1 VPATDPLG
9 EPPAEELPVQDPVV
23 EVWPPIVT
31 RRRPQTIIIW
41 FGALAA
47 LVVLAAFLVIS
58 GTAPEEENGIE
69 HLAQD
74 VLAAFKDNDPDAFV
88 DMVIDYATLMRLIF
102 KKSQGDA
109 AVADDPR
116 DETSSL
122 PGARAFKAQV
132 RNSFAYTRRGEARLW
147 DFRWGDVEFS
157 KAEYELETKDGKETI
172 PELRIAFTV
181 PDDEREY
188 ELILDQLIKI
198 KDRWLITGTPYGVVR
213 DKLPLPLADVAEVT
227 GQVIYNGDP
236 LPAARVAFHPHEDNA
251 PGTSSRCASAITDN
265 EGRFSLTLEWA
276 SHHSLPIRITGA
288 HPGTYYVTVSKIKQ
302 KQYATSD
309 SPPPDDIEAIASMNL
324 EFLAESGGIGEDG
337 SDNTPAEENLINSD
351 FRFPYSTRLKNVEVS
366 AGGNDFTIEINDDGT
381 GRVR

>member
-9 EPPAEELPVQDPVV
+9 EPPADDIPVREPDV
-23 EVWPPIVT
+23 EVWPSAVPT
-31 RRRPQTIIIW
+31 RRPRKIVIW

-74 VLAAFKDNDPDAFV
+74 VLAAFKENDPDAFV
-88 DMVIDYATLMRLIF
+88 DMVIDYATLMRLSF
-102 KKSQGDA
+102 QKSQGDA
-109 AVADDPR
+109 AAADDAR
-116 DETSSL
+116 DETSSF
-122 PGARAFKAQV
+122 PGTRTFKAQL
-132 RNSFAYTRRGEARLW
+132 RNSFAYTRRSEARLW
-147 DFRWGDVEFS
+147 DFRWGDVKFS

-188 ELILDQLIKI
+188 ELILGQLIKI
-198 KDRWLITGTPYGVVR
+198 KDRWWIASTPYGVIG

-236 LPAARVAFHPHEDNA
+236 LEAASVSFHPHEDNA
-251 PGTSSRCASAITDN
+251 RGTQSRCASANTDS
-265 EGRFSLTLEWA
+265 EGRFSLTLNWA
-276 SHHSLPIRITGA
+276 SHNGLPIRITGA
-288 HPGTYYVTVSKIKQ
+288 HPGTYTVTVSKIKQ
-302 KQYATSD
+302 KQYAAVEGAPAGDTEESD
-309 SPPPDDIEAIASMNL
+309 EYMSEMGRMN
-324 EFLAESGGIGEDG
+324 EDG
-337 SDNTPAEENLINSD
+337 SGGAPPQEHLIHKTFRLNYTTP
-351 FRFPYSTRLKNVEVS
+351 LKDVEVL
-366 AGGNDFTIEINDDGT
+366 AGGNDFTIDINDDGT